1 MIAADAAQYAEATV
15 HERWREQLRQ
25 IAGVNRSR
33 AVIHEAI
40 GFVSLMGDEMDLEI
54 TELLVTSLL
63 PQATRALVAAGRSG
77 QSRSRSYRHSF
88 LVAYAGRIGERL
100 AEAAESVVAA
110 HDDRLLPVLVDRR
123 KAVAELFLN
132 RKGLPQV

>member
-1 MIAADAAQYAEATV
+1 M
-15 HERWREQLRQ
+15 
-25 IAGVNRSR
+25 
-33 AVIHEAI
+33 
-40 GFVSLMGDEMDLEI
+40 
-54 TELLVTSLL
+54 
-63 PQATRALVAAGRSG
+63 
-77 QSRSRSYRHSF
+77 
-88 LVAYAGRIGERL
+88 AYAGRIGERL

>member
-25 IAGVNRSR
+25 IAGVNCSR
-33 AVIHEAI
+33 AVINEAI

-77 QSRSRSYRHSF
+77 QSRSRS
-88 LVAYAGRIGERL
+88 
-100 AEAAESVVAA
+100 
-110 HDDRLLPVLVDRR
+110 
-123 KAVAELFLN
+123 
-132 RKGLPQV
+132 